1 MQRREFL
8 TLLRCAAAASVVA
21 ASSARAQQAKPEQAK
36 PQQAKPWRVGI
47 ILAGIRTPTIEGFLQ
62 GMRELGY
69 QAGRDYL
76 AEWRFADGRYARFPI
91 FAEDFVRLQV
101 DVILVETSAPVD
113 LVRQVTRT
121 IPIVMGYSVDPVGS
135 GLVTSL
141 IHPGGNVTG
150 MTSSREPTLPK
161 HFELL
166 RATIPNLSRVAL
178 LLNPE
183 ISEYTEVLAT
193 AESAAQKAGMSLIS
207 ADAHNLDGI
216 AAAFAQFNDRG
227 AQAVIVI
234 DDAYFLSRREELA
247 GLALK
252 HHLPSIY
259 ARRDFV
265 QAGGLMGYGENLT
278 EFYRRAASFVDR
290 ILKGAKAAEL
300 PIEQAPPQLAINRK
314 TAQALGV
321 TIPPQVY
328 ARADEVIE

>member
-8 TLLRCAAAASVVA
+8 TLLRCAAAAGSGMAVSA
-21 ASSARAQQAKPEQAK
+21 ARAQQANL
-36 PQQAKPWRVGI
+36 QQAKPWRVGI

-69 QAGRDYL
+69 RAGGNYV

-101 DVILVETSAPVD
+101 DVILVETSAAVD

-141 IHPGGNVTG
+141 TRPGGNVTG
-150 MTSSREPTLPK
+150 MASSMEPTLPK
-161 HFELL
+161 QFELL
-166 RATIPNLSRVAL
+166 QAAMPGLSRVAL

-183 ISEYTEVLAT
+183 ISDYTAVLT
-193 AESAAQKAGMSLIS
+193 SAEDNARKAGLSLVA
-207 ADAHNLDGI
+207 ADAHNLDSI

-247 GLALK
+247 
-252 HHLPSIY
+252 
-259 ARRDFV
+259 
-265 QAGGLMGYGENLT
+265 
-278 EFYRRAASFVDR
+278 
-290 ILKGAKAAEL
+290 
-300 PIEQAPPQLAINRK
+300 
-314 TAQALGV
+314 
-321 TIPPQVY
+321 
-328 ARADEVIE
+328 